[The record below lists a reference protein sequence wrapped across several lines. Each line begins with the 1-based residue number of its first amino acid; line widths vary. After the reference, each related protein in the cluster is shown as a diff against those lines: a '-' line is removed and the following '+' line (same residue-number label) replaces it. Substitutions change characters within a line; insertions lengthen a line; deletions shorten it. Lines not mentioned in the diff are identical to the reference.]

1 MPTYT
6 YSCGCGWRGDRR
18 AGYDAATIV
27 LCPSC
32 GLLAAKEDVYRPN
45 FGGFASTPRDQRTYW
60 QEFKDFDEAGA
71 ELEYKHSRL
80 EEAAGK
86 QLPTPPLASIAKTQ
100 ARELIAKG
108 VKSSEDWKER
118 QKH

>member
-6 YSCGCGWRGDRR
+6 SCGCGWRGDRR

-27 LCPSC
+27 PCFSC
-32 GLLAAKEDVYRPN
+32 GLPATKEDVYRPN

-60 QEFKDFDEAGA
+60 QEFKDFTEAGA
-71 ELEYKHSRL
+71 ELEYQHSRL
-80 EEAAGK
+80 EEAAGTP
-86 QLPTPPLASIAKTQ
+86 LPTPPLAQIAKTQ

-118 QKH
+118 TKH

>member
-1 MPTYT
+1 MPIYT

-18 AGYDAATIV
+18 AGYEPTPV
-27 LCPSC
+27 PCPSC
-32 GLLAAKEDVYRPN
+32 AAPATKEDVYRLN
-45 FGGFASTPRDQRTYW
+45 FGGFASTPLDQRTYW
-60 QEFKDFDEAGA
+60 QEFKDFTEAGA

-86 QLPTPPLASIAKTQ
+86 PLPTPPVAQIAKTQ
-100 ARELIAKG
+100 ARDLMRKG